1 MTRKISITFIFLF
14 FSYCCGLQAQQ
25 MTANSFQVIP
35 LGVKGGLDESN
46 LSSYMI
52 APLGSKNF
60 ICADAGTVRHG
71 VDVAISN
78 QVLKGDAAEIIKNNK
93 NLKDQ
98 YSIQFFETAQ
108 KSNYAFTGRDG
119 KSLNI
124 LSSLTLEESEK
135 YKVLKSSWR

>member
-1 MTRKISITFIFLF
+1 MSIAAKT
-14 FSYCCGLQAQQ
+14 
-25 MTANSFQVIP
+25 TATAVQ
-35 LGVKGGLDESN
+35 KE
-46 LSSYMI
+46 
-52 APLGSKNF
+52 NF
-60 ICADAGTVRHG
+60 RT
-71 VDVAISN
+71 
-78 QVLKGDAAEIIKNNK
+78 KFAEIIKNNT

-135 YKVLKSSWR
+135 YKILKSSWQN